1 MENKRFL
8 ALGIALILL
17 AMVAGGAFAADVR
30 IGKYVAGDSRDDLDY
45 DYWIQ
50 LRADQTAVLAMP
62 GGSASGTWRYD
73 GYKIYITIVT
83 AYGEMASARGLTLEF
98 IHMDAAGTVLY
109 GEDDA
114 WWLQ

>member
-1 MENKRFL
+1 MPKKIQVSVFL
-8 ALGIALILL
+8 LL
-17 AMVAGGAFAADVR
+17 FLFSTASVFAVDVK
-30 IGKYVAGDSRDDLDY
+30 IGKYVAGDSRYDLDY
-45 DYWIQ
+45 DYWIE
-50 LRADQTAVLAMP
+50 LRSDRSAVLAMP

-83 AYGEMASARGLTLEF
+83 AYGEMASARGATLEF
-98 IHMDAAGTVLY
+98 IHPDTTGNVIY